1 MGKLGTI
8 SVKGHYGKCM
18 TLLYPLPSFQSDEAV
33 PAPTDTAPGGNTG
46 AYQDSTYILT
56 IDAVVPP
63 AKLALAFPSEM
74 DKALRPTDSRLPLKL
89 MGEKKKKDVLTT
101 ALGIGSHCLK
111 AQEILEIVNMMS
123 GAKCLD
129 FTCTSLLPKPCLS
142 FLDNEYNPSIYFIR
156 FW

>member
-8 SVKGHYGKCM
+8 SVKGYYGKFM

-46 AYQDSTYILT
+46 AYQESRYILT
-56 IDAVVPP
+56 IDAVVLP

-74 DKALRPTDSRLPLKL
+74 DKALRPTDSGLPLKL
-89 MGEKKKKDVLTT
+89 REKKKKNVLMT
-101 ALGIGSHCLK
+101 ALGIGSLCLK
-111 AQEILEIVNMMS
+111 AQEILEIVNMIS

-129 FTCTSLLPKPCLS
+129 STCTSLLPKPCLS